1 MASENSWQFK
11 KEVNLSMVIQLCL
24 MASLVV
30 GSWLNLERRI
40 DALQH
45 DVETLL
51 KGQERFAGKV
61 DELGTQGVRHEYRLE
76 VIERTLRKE
85 NKL

>member
-1 MASENSWQFK
+1 MRPGNTWRFK
-11 KEVNLSMVIQLCL
+11 KEINLGVVIQLCL

-45 DVETLL
+45 DVDTLL
-51 KGQERFAGKV
+51 KGQDRFSGKV
-61 DELGTQGVRHEYRLE
+61 EELSADSVRHAYRLE
-76 VIERTLRKE
+76 VIERTMEKE
-85 NKL
+85 NRL

>member
-1 MASENSWQFK
+1 LPSRNKWQFK
-11 KEVNLSMVIQLCL
+11 KEINLSMVIQLCL
-24 MASLVV
+24 MASLVI

-51 KGQERFAGKV
+51 KGQDRFSGKV
-61 DELGTQGVRHEYRLE
+61 EELSAVTVRHEYRLE
-76 VIERTLRKE
+76 VIERTMKKE
-85 NKL
+85 DRL

>member
-1 MASENSWQFK
+1 MASENGWQFK

-45 DVETLL
+45 DVEALL

-61 DELGTQGVRHEYRLE
+61 DELGALGIRHEYRLE

-85 NKL
+85 NRL

>member
-1 MASENSWQFK
+1 MANENTWQFK
-11 KEVNLSMVIQLCL
+11 KEVNLSMMIQLCL

-40 DALQH
+40 DALQY

-61 DELGTQGVRHEYRLE
+61 DELGTVSVRHEYRLE